1 MDTQTRLLIRHFVR
15 GYLSNDL
22 TGGERHAALA
32 AALLISPGLFTTV
45 LLAAKYVV
53 TPFAVPG
60 LSALG
65 GFADRLLFFGA
76 SMVVVALVAV
86 VQWDRLSLD
95 VRDGNVLGERDPCRS
110 MRPGRSM
117 TVLL

>member
-1 MDTQTRLLIRHFVR
+1 MHFQTRLLVRHFVR

-22 TGGERHAALA
+22 TGGERQAALS

-65 GFADRLLFFGA
+65 GFADRLDGLGKDQVDA
-76 SMVVVALVAV
+76 VTGKDQARVARRLV
-86 VQWDRLSLD
+86 DRHGD
-95 VRDGNVLGERDPCRS
+95 
-110 MRPGRSM
+110 RPHSRI
-117 TVLL
+117 